1 MTSSYNS
8 HLLCCLCVTVIHCMC
23 CVLWSDL
30 AQLQT
35 MVHCCNMVVRPGP
48 VLLAQPG
55 SCTVHYK
62 NDIHRMNTEW
72 RPAVVLRM
80 KCTGFSSGAAA
91 TFMDN
96 GHLVEVWEVDFLMW
110 YATNLLYLIRK
121 DTINLVFLVSIATQI
136 STSSIL
142 QSLSMVPSQI

>member
-1 MTSSYNS
+1 
-8 HLLCCLCVTVIHCMC
+8 
-23 CVLWSDL
+23 
-30 AQLQT
+30 
-35 MVHCCNMVVRPGP
+35 MVVRPGP

-96 GHLVEVWEVDFLMW
+96 GHLVEVWEVAFLMW
-110 YATNLLYLIRK
+110 YATNLVYLIS
-121 DTINLVFLVSIATQI
+121 TATQI
-136 STSSIL
+136 FI
-142 QSLSMVPSQI
+142 SLISCSL